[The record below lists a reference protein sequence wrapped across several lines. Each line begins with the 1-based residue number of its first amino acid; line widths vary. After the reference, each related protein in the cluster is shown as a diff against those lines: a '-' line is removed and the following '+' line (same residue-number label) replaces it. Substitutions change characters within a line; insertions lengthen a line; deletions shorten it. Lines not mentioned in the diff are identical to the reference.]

1 MMNCVV
7 YFMDCKEA
15 EGKQSTWYVLEEGF
29 QHRRCS

>member
-7 YFMDCKEA
+7 YFMDWKEA
-15 EGKQSTWYVLEEGF
+15 KGKQSTQCVLEEGF